1 VNAAFAISCNVH
13 HFAITMQQDAEQE
26 VASWNHLLCYLLT
39 SLIVC
44 KKELLED
51 TGVSTLLAGAPL

>member
-1 VNAAFAISCNVH
+1 
-13 HFAITMQQDAEQE
+13 MQQDAEQE
-26 VASWNHLLCYLLT
+26 VASWNHLLCCLLT

-51 TGVSTLLAGAPL
+51 TGVSTLLAGTPL